1 MGARLPSENGCRLLI
16 YLLDGPKRFKD
27 ITDNIISNYYS
38 VEKAVLELEKS
49 NLVSISID
57 DTRYHA
63 KWLRLTPLGVS
74 VAKQLRS
81 AELLLSGEISEED
94 VDQSIDYDASE
105 KQRNLVS

>member
-1 MGARLPSENGCRLLI
+1 MPSENGCRLLI

-27 ITDNIISNYYS
+27 ISDNIISNYYS

-49 NLVSISID
+49 DLVSVSID

-74 VAKQLRS
+74 VAKQLRN
-81 AELLLSGEISEED
+81 AELLLSGEISEEEAE
-94 VDQSIDYDASE
+94 QPIDYDASA
-105 KQRNLVS
+105 KQRDSVS